1 MVAAFAIYGRD
12 FAAASG
18 YYLYRDGSI
27 GSTDNTLSA
36 IDSSKL
42 TIENPKTKISLSKE
56 GNRELLS
63 PQHLK

>member
-12 FAAASG
+12 FCCG
-18 YYLYRDGSI
+18 FRYYLYRDGSI

-42 TIENPKTKISLSKE
+42 TIENPKTKISLSRKAIE
-56 GNRELLS
+56 S
-63 PQHLK
+63 Y